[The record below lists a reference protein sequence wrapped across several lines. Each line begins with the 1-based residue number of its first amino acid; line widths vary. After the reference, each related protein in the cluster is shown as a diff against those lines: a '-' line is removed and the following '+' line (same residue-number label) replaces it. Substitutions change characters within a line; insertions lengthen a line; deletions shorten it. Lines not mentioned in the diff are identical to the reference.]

1 MSRKFNVYDIV
12 RVYAEKSISGYVQIY
27 VETAGKRTYILH
39 VFDAKLR
46 PLLQDLKAIL
56 EGNP

>member
-1 MSRKFNVYDIV
+1 MSRKFNVYDV
-12 RVYAEKSISGYVQIY
+12 MRVYAEKGVSGYVQIL
-27 VETAGKRTYILH
+27 ETAGKRTYVIH
-39 VFDAKLR
+39 IFDAKLR